1 MKFACP
7 NCKKSYTL
15 NADLLLDKEQKIR
28 CAKCSHQ
35 WVEVF
40 SDNPLEDTSSVL
52 DRISK
57 INKQPMSESQILKV
71 LREEAEFDKNIQKSS
86 AFGRNQFKYKKG
98 SKDIENLGQDA
109 GLTFLEIIYDKEFRL
124 GFCLSVLLIL
134 ILLVLYVY
142 SDWISNTVPYLSDY
156 LLKYAN
162 ILDLIRIK
170 IDMIKNELIALV
182 RDFLNY

>member
-1 MKFACP
+1 M
-7 NCKKSYTL
+7 
-15 NADLLLDKEQKIR
+15 Q
-28 CAKCSHQ
+28 
-35 WVEVF
+35 
-40 SDNPLEDTSSVL
+40 
-52 DRISK
+52 
-57 INKQPMSESQILKV
+57 
-71 LREEAEFDKNIQKSS
+71 FDKNIQKSS

-162 ILDLIRIK
+162 ILDLIRLK

>member
-1 MKFACP
+1 MKFVCP

-15 NADLLLDKEQKIR
+15 NADLLLEKKQKIR
-28 CAKCSHQ
+28 CAKCNHQ

-40 SDNPLEDTSSVL
+40 LNNSTEETNSVL
-52 DRISK
+52 DRVSK

-71 LREEAEFDKNIQKSS
+71 FREEAEFDKNIHKSS
-86 AFGRNQFKYKKG
+86 AFGRNQLKYKKG
-98 SKDIENLGQDA
+98 SKDIENQGQDER
-109 GLTFLEIIYDKEFRL
+109 LTFLKVIYDKEFRL

-142 SDWISNTVPYLSDY
+142 YDLISNTVPYLSDY

>member
-1 MKFACP
+1 MKFVCP

-15 NADLLLDKEQKIR
+15 NADLLLEKEQKIR

-40 SDNPLEDTSSVL
+40 SDNPVEDTSFVL

-57 INKQPMSESQILKV
+57 INKQPMSASQILKV
-71 LREEAEFDKNIQKSS
+71 FREEADFDKNIQKSS
-86 AFGRNQFKYKKG
+86 AFGGNPLKYKKG
-98 SKDIENLGQDA
+98 SIDIENQGQDE
-109 GLTFLEIIYDKEFRL
+109 GLTFREVIYNNEFRL
-124 GFCLSVLLIL
+124 GFCLSVLLTL
-134 ILLVLYVY
+134 ILLALYVY
-142 SDWISNTVPYLSDY
+142 SDWISNTIPYLSDY

-170 IDMIKNELIALV
+170 IDMIKGELIALV

>member
-1 MKFACP
+1 MKFVCP

-15 NADLLLDKEQKIR
+15 NADLLLEKEQKIQ

-71 LREEAEFDKNIQKSS
+71 FREEAEFDKNIQKSS
-86 AFGRNQFKYKKG
+86 AFGRNQLKYKKG
-98 SKDIENLGQDA
+98 SKDIEYQGRDE
-109 GLTFLEIIYDKEFRL
+109 GLTFREVIHNNEFRL
-124 GFCLSVLLIL
+124 GFCLSALLLSL
-134 ILLVLYVY
+134 IH
-142 SDWISNTVPYLSDY
+142 I
-156 LLKYAN
+156 
-162 ILDLIRIK
+162 
-170 IDMIKNELIALV
+170 
-182 RDFLNY
+182 